1 VPEKT
6 LAIAAPQTLSQDLEN
21 TMSGSQIPFF
31 GVDRQ
36 YLTLREEILDAVDQV
51 YRSGQVLD
59 GDSTRRFEGSMAR
72 RCDRRYAVAVNS
84 ATQGLVF
91 AQQVHLLRESSV
103 LIPTLSFAATINS
116 VLYAGNAPVF
126 CDTDDSAL
134 IDLESMDMALTG
146 AGVTAIMYAN
156 LFGHVVDYD
165 RFRLQTEF
173 FNSNI
178 CVIEDAAQSFGA
190 RYKDQP
196 SGSLGDISVLSFDP
210 TKNLNNY
217 GSGGMVL
224 TDDVDVYH
232 QLLNLRDNGKYLDH
246 CFIGTNSKMS
256 ESDSAQMLVKLKY
269 FDAWQTRRQAI
280 AEYYTQELAEWAD
293 VVLPGEHVV
302 SAWSKFVIRLSE
314 RHGLRDYLQ
323 SCGIDS
329 RFHYDRPL
337 FELPIGYDYIDYAR
351 ELFRESTAF
360 SREAISLPIYPELT
374 DLEVE
379 RVVNSVKNYLR

>member
-1 VPEKT
+1 
-6 LAIAAPQTLSQDLEN
+6 
-21 TMSGSQIPFF
+21 
-31 GVDRQ
+31 
-36 YLTLREEILDAVDQV
+36 LTLREEILDAVDQV

-59 GDSTRRFEGSMAR
+59 GDSTRRFETAIAR
-72 RCDRRYAVAVNS
+72 RCDREYAVAVNS
-84 ATQGLVF
+84 ATQGLIF
-91 AQQVHLLRESSV
+91 AQQVILAQESRV

-116 VLYAGNAPVF
+116 VLYAGNTPVF
-126 CDTDDSAL
+126 CDTDDAAL

-146 AGVTAIMYAN
+146 AGVNCIMYAN

-178 CVIEDAAQSFGA
+178 RVIEDAAQSFGA

-196 SGSLGDISVLSFDP
+196 SGSLGDIGVLSFDP

-280 AEYYTQELAEWAD
+280 AEYYTQELAEWVD
-293 VVLPGEHVV
+293 VVLPGEHVT

-329 RFHYDRPL
+329 RFHYDTPL
-337 FELPIGYDYIDYAR
+337 FELPVGYNYIDYAR

-360 SREAISLPIYPELT
+360 SREAISLPIYPELRDT
-374 DLEVE
+374 EVE
-379 RVVNSVKNYLR
+379 SVVNAVKNYLR

>member
-1 VPEKT
+1 
-6 LAIAAPQTLSQDLEN
+6 
-21 TMSGSQIPFF
+21 
-31 GVDRQ
+31 
-36 YLTLREEILDAVDQV
+36 
-51 YRSGQVLD
+51 VLD
-59 GDSTRRFEGSMAR
+59 GDLTRQFEGSIAR
-72 RCDRRYAVAVNS
+72 RCDRQYAVAVNS

-116 VLYAGNAPVF
+116 VLYAGNTPVF
-126 CDTDDSAL
+126 CDTDAGAL

-156 LFGHVVDYD
+156 LFGHVIDYD
-165 RFRLQTEF
+165 RFRLLTEF
-173 FNSNI
+173 FNNGTADI
-178 CVIEDAAQSFGA
+178 VVIEDAAQSFGA

-196 SGSLGDISVLSFDP
+196 SGSLGDVSVLSFDP

-232 QLLNLRDNGKYLDH
+232 QLLNLRDNGKRLDH
-246 CFIGTNSKMS
+246 SFIGTNSKMS

-269 FDAWQTRRQAI
+269 FDSWQTRRQAI
-280 AEYYTQELAEWAD
+280 AEYYTQELAEWVD

-302 SAWSKFVIRLSE
+302 SAWSKFVIRVTE

-329 RFHYDRPL
+329 RFHYDTPL

-360 SREAISLPIYPELT
+360 SREAISLPIYPELR
-374 DLEVE
+374 DIEVE
-379 RVVNSVKNYLR
+379 SVAQSVKNYLR

>member
-1 VPEKT
+1 
-6 LAIAAPQTLSQDLEN
+6 
-21 TMSGSQIPFF
+21 MSGSQIPFF

-59 GDSTRRFEGSMAR
+59 GDSTQQFETAIAH
-72 RCDRRYAVAVNS
+72 RCGREYAVAVNS
-84 ATQGLVF
+84 ATQGLIF
-91 AQQVHLLRESSV
+91 AQQVILPQESRV

-116 VLYAGNAPVF
+116 VLYAGNTPVF
-126 CDTDDSAL
+126 CDTDESAL

-146 AGVTAIMYAN
+146 AGVNCIMYAN

-178 CVIEDAAQSFGA
+178 RVIEDAAQSFGA

-224 TDDVDVYH
+224 TDSQVMYEDVMD
-232 QLLNLRDNGKYLDH
+232 LRDNGKH
-246 CFIGTNSKMS
+246 MGHQGFGTNSRMS
-256 ESDSAQMLVKLKY
+256 ESDAAQMLVKLKY
-269 FDAWQTRRQAI
+269 FDAWQTRRRHI
-280 AEYYTQELAEWAD
+280 AQYYTQELAEWVD
-293 VVLPGEHVV
+293 IVLPGEHVT

-314 RHGLRDYLQ
+314 RHGLRDYLA

-329 RFHYDRPL
+329 RFHYDTPL

-360 SREAISLPIYPELT
+360 SREAISLPIYPELR
-374 DLEVE
+374 DIEVE
-379 RVVNSVKNYLR
+379 SVVNAVKNYLR